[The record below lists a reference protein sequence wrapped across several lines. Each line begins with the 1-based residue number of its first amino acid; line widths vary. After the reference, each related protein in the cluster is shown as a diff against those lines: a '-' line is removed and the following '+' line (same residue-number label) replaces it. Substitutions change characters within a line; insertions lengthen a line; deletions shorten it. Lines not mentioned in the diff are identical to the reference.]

1 MGLMP
6 RVAIETSTATPA
18 RKYREPHERANGPWD
33 AYELEDGGRALE
45 RAEQVKGNPKYVEA
59 IAKHH
64 EAKAKLHHGLAHKA
78 RHMRKSGAISDRA
91 LERAA
96 DRKHARS

>member
-1 MGLMP
+1 MP
-6 RVAIETSTATPA
+6 RTAIETSTATPEQH
-18 RKYREPHERANGPWD
+18 KPPHERPSGPWD
-33 AYELEDGGRALE
+33 DWETEDAGQTLE
-45 RAEQVKGNPKYVEA
+45 RAEKIKANGKFVEH

-78 RHMRKSGAISDRA
+78 RYMRKSGAISDRA

-96 DRKHARS
+96 ERKHARS